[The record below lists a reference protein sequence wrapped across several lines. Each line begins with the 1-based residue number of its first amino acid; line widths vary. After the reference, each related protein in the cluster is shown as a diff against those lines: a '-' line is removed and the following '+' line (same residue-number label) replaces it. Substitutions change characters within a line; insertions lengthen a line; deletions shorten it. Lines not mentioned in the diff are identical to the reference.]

1 VEITREL
8 NGRYMD
14 GVNLEAGKAFNRGS
28 MSLELPMDR
37 KKKLNWR
44 MWREIIVGCWVRC
57 AVDDRTLGTPRRIFD
72 SSFVRYIDENTYGRR
87 RYQRMASFFH
97 RTKLGVRIL
106 VGMSVFRLPYLI
118 QVGRFLE
125 DSTFLGSY
133 YVTDPK

>member
-1 VEITREL
+1 MEITREL

-57 AVDDRTLGTPRRIFD
+57 AVDDRHLEHHVGSSIRVLYGISMRTP
-72 SSFVRYIDENTYGRR
+72 
-87 RYQRMASFFH
+87 M
-97 RTKLGVRIL
+97 
-106 VGMSVFRLPYLI
+106 VG
-118 QVGRFLE
+118 E
-125 DSTFLGSY
+125 DTNNLTS
-133 YVTDPK
+133 

>member
-1 VEITREL
+1 MEITREL

-87 RYQRMASFFH
+87 RYQ
-97 RTKLGVRIL
+97 
-106 VGMSVFRLPYLI
+106 
-118 QVGRFLE
+118 
-125 DSTFLGSY
+125 
-133 YVTDPK
+133 